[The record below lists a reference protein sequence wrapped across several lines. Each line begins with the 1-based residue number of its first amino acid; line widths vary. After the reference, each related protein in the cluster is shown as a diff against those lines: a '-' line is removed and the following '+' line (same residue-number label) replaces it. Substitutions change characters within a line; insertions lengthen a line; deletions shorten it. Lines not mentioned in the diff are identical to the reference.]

1 MEKIEIPVKVKP
13 EPIDNTDLVN
23 AFRADGG
30 GILHVRPSVP
40 FMGSKSARG
49 VTIAY
54 RLKGSRVEF
63 ATAVQHGSDDFTKKI
78 GTKTAIEHFR
88 AGKAITMPTR
98 RVKRTTDLHYLLRQM
113 VYSMR

>member
-1 MEKIEIPVKVKP
+1 MEKIEIPVKIKP

-30 GILHVRPSVP
+30 GILHIR
-40 FMGSKSARG
+40 SAVSSWGDRAILRG

-63 ATAVQHGSDDFTKKI
+63 ATAVQHGSDDFTKKV

-88 AGKAITMPTR
+88 AGKVVTMPTR
-98 RVKRTTDLHYLLRQM
+98 TKRTTDLHYMLTGM
-113 VYSMR
+113 VGCIR